1 MIRSPTSGSSRSQ
14 VACSSERPG
23 PGQVVQ
29 ELRRGGAGQRPQ
41 PGAGAPGGDHRP
53 EALDRRHARN
63 ARRWAPQRPTRHLPA
78 TWRSPDTSL
87 DVRVRSL
94 RQPTVAG
101 VRVAIVTE
109 SFLPTVNGVTTS
121 VCRILEH
128 LSFGPV
134 GRGAARAAWRW
145 VRRMHCPGRPHPG
158 ALHGRPRGPARTRH
172 TQDCPVCTGRGHG
185 PVPPGVATGRRHPSP
200 ASHPRARRRG
210 PAGVRRTPRPGEG
223 AAPAGRGRAGPAD
236 APGPRRRRSEPRG
249 CRCALLTAAV
259 SDTPGRPNRPPVFSA
274 AATGLP
280 VPAPA
285 RAGSPRPGRA
295 PRERLPLRPRAP
307 PGTWAP
313 GSLWSSSSWPT
324 TAPWRRGDA
333 SRAA

>member
-1 MIRSPTSGSSRSQ
+1 M
-14 VACSSERPG
+14 
-23 PGQVVQ
+23 
-29 ELRRGGAGQRPQ
+29 
-41 PGAGAPGGDHRP
+41 
-53 EALDRRHARN
+53 
-63 ARRWAPQRPTRHLPA
+63 
-78 TWRSPDTSL
+78 
-87 DVRVRSL
+87 
-94 RQPTVAG
+94 AG

-109 SFLPTVNGVTTS
+109 SFLPTGNGVTTS

-145 VRRMHCPGRPHPG
+145 VRRLHCPGRPHPG

-280 VPAPA
+280 VLAPA
-285 RAGSPRPGRA
+285 RGGPLDLVEHRVSGFLFDPAPPRGPGLLGRCGRA
-295 PRERLPLRPRAP
+295 APGPLR
-307 PGTWAP
+307 
-313 GSLWSSSSWPT
+313 
-324 TAPWRRGDA
+324 RRGGGA
-333 SRAA
+333 TRRGQPEGYRRVTRAVGFLTGHPPHRCGRGADNLADELRPPSTRSGCLPP